1 MNDDT
6 LLLYYYAELPD
17 DEADAVRR
25 ALADD
30 AVLAARYRRLCE
42 DLDALG
48 DGPTAPL
55 SDDRLARFQ
64 ATIDRAARLDA
75 GRRPARRSRVH
86 FLSFL
91 LGTAVTA
98 AVAVVVG
105 LAMRQDAP
113 QMQDSP
119 PVAALHEP
127 APSAA
132 SPFTR
137 SLQVYF
143 RESQLGLQDLPDTGN
158 GERTQMIRDLIAQNR
173 LFAKLAVE
181 NDAPQLAR
189 VLRAFEPIL
198 SRLANEDISAEE
210 SAALREKLEFELNVM
225 LTKVTR
231 EASEFARNTEQET

>member
-6 LLLYYYAELPD
+6 LLLYFYDELPD
-17 DEADAVRR
+17 DEAAAVRR
-25 ALADD
+25 ALAHD
-30 AVLAARYRRLCE
+30 ASIADRYRRLRE
-42 DLDALG
+42 ALSAIS
-48 DGPTAPL
+48 DEATPPL
-55 SDDRLARFQ
+55 SADRLARFQ
-64 ATIDRAARLDA
+64 ATIDRAADREA
-75 GRRPARRSRVH
+75 GRRPATRARVH

-98 AVAVVVG
+98 AVAVAIG
-105 LAMRQDAP
+105 LALRQD
-113 QMQDSP
+113 
-119 PVAALHEP
+119 VATLPAGTPIAMTTEP
-127 APSAA
+127 APSTT
-132 SPFTR
+132 SPFAR

-143 RESQLGLQDLPDTGN
+143 RESQLGLQGLPDNGN

-173 LFAKLAVE
+173 MFAKLAVE

-198 SRLANEDISAEE
+198 ARLAREDISAEE

-231 EASEFARNTEQET
+231 DASEFARNTEQET

>member
-1 MNDDT
+1 MNDET
-6 LLLYYYAELPD
+6 LLLYHYAELPD
-17 DEADAVRR
+17 EEARAIRH

-30 AVLAARYRRLCE
+30 ASLAARYRRLCD
-42 DLDALG
+42 DLDAIA
-48 DGPTAPL
+48 DAPAPPL
-55 SDDRLARFQ
+55 APDRLARFQ
-64 ATIDRAARLDA
+64 ATIDRAAKLEH
-75 GRRPARRSRVH
+75 GRRPAPRSRVH

-98 AVAVVVG
+98 AVAIGIG
-105 LAMRQDAP
+105 LATRQDV
-113 QMQDSP
+113 
-119 PVAALHEP
+119 PVAPAGVPVAMIAEP

-173 LFAKLAVE
+173 LFAKLAME

-198 SRLANEDISAEE
+198 ARLANEDISAEE

-231 EASEFARNTEQET
+231 EASQTARNTEQET